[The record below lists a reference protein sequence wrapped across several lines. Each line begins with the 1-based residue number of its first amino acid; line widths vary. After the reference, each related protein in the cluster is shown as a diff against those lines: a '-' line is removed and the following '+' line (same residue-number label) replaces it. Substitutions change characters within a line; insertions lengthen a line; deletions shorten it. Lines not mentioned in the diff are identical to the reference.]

1 MNLNEE
7 KTFNRLVAW
16 SRKHMPRWVVNS
28 SGQVVGLR
36 SPDGTFQVTGSGTAQ
51 PATWDSITGKPDT
64 FPSTWATVTGK
75 PTYSPVATSGA
86 YSDLS
91 GRPALFSGAYAD
103 LTGLP
108 ALFPGTWAAL
118 TGKPTLFDG
127 TWSSLTGKPTTFPTA
142 WADITGKPALFDG
155 TWSSLTGKPTTL
167 AGFGITDAV
176 TGAALTS
183 ALGNYTTTAALT
195 ALLAAKADASAV
207 KRIDTY
213 TGTTDA
219 NGLLTITYTSAFA
232 TVPSVQPEPP
242 TASNQVWTKVT
253 STTTGCSLRLVQ
265 RAAVTVLGLEVL
277 LAGTTNVAGAS
288 ARVVVVAA

>member
-51 PATWDSITGKPDT
+51 PVTWDSITDKPSAFPATWAGVAGKP
-64 FPSTWATVTGK
+64 A
-75 PTYSPVATSGA
+75 YAAVATSGA
-86 YSDLS
+86 YSDLT
-91 GRPALFSGAYAD
+91 GRPSLFSGAYAD

-127 TWSSLTGKPTTFPTA
+127 TWA
-142 WADITGKPALFDG
+142 
-155 TWSSLTGKPTTL
+155 SLTGKPTTL

-176 TGAALTS
+176 TGAAL
-183 ALGNYTTTAALT
+183 GNYTTTAALT
-195 ALLAAKADASAV
+195 ALLAAKADASTV

-219 NGLLTITYTSAFA
+219 NGLYTVAYATAFA
-232 TVPSVQPEPP
+232 AVPSVQPSPP
-242 TASNQVWTKVT
+242 TAANQTWVT
-253 STTTGCSLRLVQ
+253 VSSTAAGFSLRLVQ
-265 RAAVTVLGLEVL
+265 RSAVTLLSVEVL
-277 LAGTTNVAGAS
+277 LAGTTNVAGAP